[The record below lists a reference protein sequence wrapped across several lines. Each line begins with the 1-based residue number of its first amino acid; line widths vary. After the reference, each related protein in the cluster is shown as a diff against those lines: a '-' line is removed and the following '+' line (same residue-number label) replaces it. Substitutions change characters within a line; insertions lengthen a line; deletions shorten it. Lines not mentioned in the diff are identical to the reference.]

1 MPQNHGLSKLPAIFP
16 LDIPFHPR
24 CNQRSSFQPTLP
36 PMRLFFPLLT
46 IAVSAA
52 LFLAQAADT
61 AVKPL
66 RVLIVAGG
74 CCHEYDKQHLV
85 LKEGIESRLNAIVDV
100 AYNPDKTT
108 KATFEIYKAK
118 DWAKDFDVIIHDEC
132 SADVTDPAYVAAIL
146 DAHKAGK
153 PAINLH
159 CAMHSYRWGNFREP
173 VKAGADNSGWYEMIG
188 LQSTGH
194 GPQQPIAITFTDK
207 NHPITQG
214 LENWTTINEELYNN
228 IQILTGKPL
237 ATGVQIVP
245 PKAKKGETLPPDA
258 KPTEATSVVAWTNE
272 YGPNKTKIFSTTI
285 GHNTATVGD
294 ARYLDL
300 ITRGILWTT
309 GHINENGKAEPGYG
323 K

>member
-1 MPQNHGLSKLPAIFP
+1 
-16 LDIPFHPR
+16 
-24 CNQRSSFQPTLP
+24 
-36 PMRLFFPLLT
+36 
-46 IAVSAA
+46 
-52 LFLAQAADT
+52 
-61 AVKPL
+61 L
-66 RVLIVAGG
+66 RILVVAGG
-74 CCHEYDKQHLV
+74 CCHEYDKQTV
-85 LKEGIESRLNAIVDV
+85 ALKEGIEARLNAIVDI

-118 DWAKDFDVIIHDEC
+118 DWAKDFDLIIHDEC
-132 SADVTDPAYVAAIL
+132 SADITDPAYVNTIL

-153 PAINLH
+153 PAVNLH

-173 VKAGADNSGWYEMIG
+173 VAAGADNAGWYEMLG

-207 NHPITQG
+207 AHPITQG
-214 LENWTTINEELYNN
+214 LEGWTTMNEELYNN
-228 IQILTGKPL
+228 IQVLTGKAI

-258 KPTEATSVVAWTNE
+258 KPTEATAVVAWTNE

-285 GHNTATVGD
+285 GHNTATVSD

-300 ITRGILWTT
+300 ITRGILWAT
-309 GHINENGKAEPGYG
+309 GHINENGQAMTGYG

>member
-1 MPQNHGLSKLPAIFP
+1 MPQNHRLSKVPAIFP

-24 CNQRSSFQPTLP
+24 CNQHPRSQPPLQ
-36 PMRLFFPLLT
+36 PMRLLFPLLT
-46 IAVSAA
+46 LAVSAA

-66 RVLIVAGG
+66 RILIVAGG

-85 LKEGIESRLNAIVDV
+85 LKEGIEARLNAIVDV

-118 DWAKDFDVIIHDEC
+118 DWDKDFDVIVHDEC
-132 SADVTDPAYVAAIL
+132 SADVTDPAYVGAIL
-146 DAHKAGK
+146 AAHKAGK
-153 PAINLH
+153 PAVNLH

-173 VKAGADNSGWYEMIG
+173 VKAGADNAGWYEMLG
-188 LQSTGH
+188 LQSTAH
-194 GPQQPIAITFTDK
+194 GPKEPIAITFTDK
-207 NHPITQG
+207 TSPITQG
-214 LENWTTINEELYNN
+214 LADWTTINEELYNN

-258 KPTEATSVVAWTNE
+258 KSTEATSVVAWTNE

-285 GHNTATVGD
+285 GHNTETVAD

-300 ITRGILWTT
+300 VTRGILWAT

>member
-1 MPQNHGLSKLPAIFP
+1 MKLLLP
-16 LDIPFHPR
+16 LA
-24 CNQRSSFQPTLP
+24 TLALAGG
-36 PMRLFFPLLT
+36 LFFL
-46 IAVSAA
+46 
-52 LFLAQAADT
+52 QAADN

-74 CCHEYDKQHLV
+74 CCHEYDKQTMA

-118 DWAKDFDVIIHDEC
+118 DWSKDFDLIVHDEC
-132 SADVTDPAYVAAIL
+132 SADVTDPAYVNAIL

-153 PAINLH
+153 PAVNLH
-159 CAMHSYRWGNFREP
+159 CAMHSYRWGNFREAVTP
-173 VKAGADNSGWYEMIG
+173 GADNAGWYEFIG

-194 GPQQPIAITFTDK
+194 GPKEPIAISFTDK
-207 NHPITQG
+207 AHPITQG
-214 LENWTTINEELYNN
+214 LEDWTTINEELYNN

-237 ATGVQIVP
+237 ASGVQIVP

-258 KPTEATSVVAWTNE
+258 KAAEVTAVVAWTNE
-272 YGPNKTKIFSTTI
+272 YGPNKTRVFSTTL
-285 GHNTATVGD
+285 GHNTETVAD
-294 ARYLDL
+294 ARYLSL
-300 ITRGILWTT
+300 ITRGILWAT
-309 GHINENGKAEPGYG
+309 GHINENGQPEQGYG